1 MAQSSPSA
9 TLTSNSPAAL
19 APGGGSVLLTVRI
32 VFSGTPSA
40 VGWTV
45 TIPPGWSYAGGTDEP
60 GVKPSS
66 GQSDTL
72 EWAWTSI
79 PTSPAQFTFNVSY
92 PAGTSGGTIS
102 ALATYRENSTLQQIG
117 AGTLA
122 FSAASVNTPPTIAQ
136 SPASQTVTAGQSATF
151 AVAATGR
158 PAPGYQWQRKPAG
171 SSLWSNL
178 ADGGNFAGATAAI
191 LTVSTTTTAMS
202 GDQFQC
208 VVSNGVPPNA
218 ISSVAALLVSA
229 AVIVP
234 PTAAPTIVTQPAS
247 QTITA
252 GNRVV
257 FAVTT
262 TGQAS
267 FSYQWSKDGV
277 ALAGATDSVFVLA
290 NAQPG
295 DAGDYTVVV
304 SNSANRINSAVATLT
319 VNYARLTSV
328 SVRSGAGTGDQT
340 LIVGF
345 AINGSAAKQMLIRG
359 VGPALT
365 QYGVSGVLADPQL
378 KLFNSASVQI
388 GQNDDWGGDA
398 ALSAV
403 FTRTGAFALPPTSK
417 DAAMLT
423 PLAGGSYTAYITA
436 AAGTGVALL
445 EAYDADT
452 GTPASRVVSISA
464 RAMAGQGDNTLIVG
478 FAISGTENKTL
489 LIRGVGPTLTQYGVS
504 GVLADPQLK
513 LFNSAG
519 VQIGQ
524 NDDWGGD
531 AALSAAF
538 TRTGAFALPTT
549 SKDAALLTPL
559 TGGSYTA
566 YITAAAGTGVALLEA
581 YDADA
586 GTPASRVAGI
596 SARAMVGQGDN
607 ILIVGFAISGTEN
620 KTLLIR
626 GVGPTLTQYGVSG
639 VLADPQLKLFNQ
651 QGQELQENSDWGGGA
666 ALANAFTQ
674 TYAFALPAAS
684 KDAAML
690 VTLAPG
696 VYTAQVNGV
705 GNTTGIALIEV
716 YEIP

>member
-9 TLTSNSPAAL
+9 SLTTNGSAAL
-19 APGGGSVLLTVRI
+19 APGGGSVSLTARI

-40 VGWTV
+40 LGWTV

-60 GVKPSS
+60 GVKPFV
-66 GQSDTL
+66 GQNGDTL
-72 EWAWTSI
+72 DWAWTSI
-79 PTSPAQFTFNVSY
+79 PTSPAQFSFNLNY

-102 ALATYRENSTLQQIG
+102 ALATYRENSTLQRIDP
-117 AGTLA
+117 GTLT

-218 ISSVAALLVSA
+218 ISSVAALTVTAVVIGPPNA
-229 AVIVP
+229 A
-234 PTAAPTIVTQPAS
+234 TIVTQPAS

-252 GNRVV
+252 GDRVV

-262 TGQAS
+262 TGQAP

-319 VNYARLTSV
+319 VNYARLTSI

-345 AINGSAAKQMLIRG
+345 SLAGSAAKQMLIRG
-359 VGPALT
+359 VGPA
-365 QYGVSGVLADPQL
+365 
-378 KLFNSASVQI
+378 
-388 GQNDDWGGDA
+388 
-398 ALSAV
+398 
-403 FTRTGAFALPPTSK
+403 
-417 DAAMLT
+417 
-423 PLAGGSYTAYITA
+423 
-436 AAGTGVALL
+436 
-445 EAYDADT
+445 
-452 GTPASRVVSISA
+452 
-464 RAMAGQGDNTLIVG
+464 
-478 FAISGTENKTL
+478 
-489 LIRGVGPTLTQYGVS
+489 LTQYGVS

-531 AALSAAF
+531 AALSAVF
-538 TRTGAFALPTT
+538 TRTGAFALPAT

-559 TGGSYTA
+559 AGGA
-566 YITAAAGTGVALLEA
+566 YSAYVTAAAGTGVALLDA
-581 YDADA
+581 YDADT
-586 GTPASRVAGI
+586 GTPVSRVVSL
-596 SARAMVGQGDN
+596 SARSMAGQGDN
-607 ILIVGFAISGTEN
+607 TLIVGFAISGTGN

-639 VLADPQLKLFNQ
+639 ALADPQLKLFNQ
-651 QGQELQENSDWGGGA
+651 QGQELQENNDWGGGA
-666 ALANAFTQ
+666 ALANAFTA

-684 KDAAML
+684 KDAALL
-690 VTLAPG
+690 VTLPPG
-696 VYTAQVNGV
+696 VYTAQVSGV

-716 YEIP
+716 YEVP

>member
-9 TLTSNSPAAL
+9 TLTTSSSAAL
-19 APGGGSVLLTVRI
+19 APGGGSVSLTARI
-32 VFSGTPSA
+32 AFSGTPSA
-40 VGWTV
+40 LGWTI

-60 GVKPSS
+60 GIKPFV
-66 GQSDTL
+66 GQNGGTL

-79 PTSPAQFTFNVSY
+79 PTSPAQFTFNVNY
-92 PAGTSGGTIS
+92 PAGASGGTIS
-102 ALATYRENSTLQQIG
+102 GRAIYRESGVLQQID
-117 AGTLA
+117 AVTLA
-122 FSAASVNTPPTIAQ
+122 FSAASVDTPPTIAQ

-191 LTVSTTTTAMS
+191 LTVSTTTAAMS

-218 ISSVAALLVSA
+218 ISSVAALTVTA
-229 AVIVP
+229 VVIVP
-234 PTAAPTIVTQPAS
+234 PAATPTIVTQPAS

-252 GNRVV
+252 GDRVV
-257 FAVTT
+257 FGVTT
-262 TGQAS
+262 TGQAP

-319 VNYARLTSV
+319 VNYARLTSI
-328 SVRSGAGTGDQT
+328 SVRSSAGTGDQT

-345 AINGSAAKQMLIRG
+345 SLAGSAAKQMLIRG

-378 KLFNSASVQI
+378 KLFNSAGVQI
-388 GQNDDWGGDA
+388 GQNDDWAGDA

-403 FTRTGAFALPPTSK
+403 FTRTGAFALPATSK
-417 DAAMLT
+417 DAALLT
-423 PLAGGSYTAYITA
+423 SLTGGAYSAYVTA

-452 GTPASRVVSISA
+452 GTPASRVVSLSA
-464 RAMAGQGDNTLIVG
+464 RSMA
-478 FAISGTENKTL
+478 
-489 LIRGVGPTLTQYGVS
+489 
-504 GVLADPQLK
+504 
-513 LFNSAG
+513 
-519 VQIGQ
+519 
-524 NDDWGGD
+524 
-531 AALSAAF
+531 
-538 TRTGAFALPTT
+538 
-549 SKDAALLTPL
+549 
-559 TGGSYTA
+559 
-566 YITAAAGTGVALLEA
+566 
-581 YDADA
+581 
-586 GTPASRVAGI
+586 
-596 SARAMVGQGDN
+596 GQGDN
-607 ILIVGFAISGTEN
+607 ILIVGFAISGTGN

-651 QGQELQENSDWGGGA
+651 QGQELQENNDWGGGA

-674 TYAFALPAAS
+674 TYAFALPVAS
-684 KDAAML
+684 KDAALL

-696 VYTAQVNGV
+696 VYTAQVSGV

-716 YEIP
+716 YEVP